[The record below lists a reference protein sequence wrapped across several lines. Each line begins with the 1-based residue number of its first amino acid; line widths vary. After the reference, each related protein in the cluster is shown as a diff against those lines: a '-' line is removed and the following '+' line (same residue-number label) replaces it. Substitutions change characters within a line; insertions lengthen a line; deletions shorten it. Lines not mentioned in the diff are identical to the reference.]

1 MKEVDAEIFLEV
13 YERFSVNRFLEYSMK
28 NTNSLNSL

>member
-13 YERFSVNRFLEYSMK
+13 YERLFAKRFVEYSMK